1 MSGGILLVVP
11 SLETGGAERQVSVLA
26 PGLMRRGYPVEVAT
40 FAPGG
45 LFHEPLREAGIA
57 VHVLARDGRVGLPA
71 LLGLMSLLR
80 RSRPRVLQSFLWSA
94 NFGARLAAWMR
105 RDCRVVIGIRG
116 FDDEL
121 SRSQR
126 RAGRLVDRRTDVVV
140 SNCEALR
147 REAQRQGI
155 GRRARH
161 LVIYNGLE
169 SGPELSDPAA
179 PALPIIGWVGRL
191 ERKKDPLAMVPV
203 MARLAPRLPDCRV
216 VVVGGGSLEP
226 DLRRAVADVGLER
239 SFEFAGSR
247 ADVGALLPTFR
258 VVVNTSLSEGCSNV
272 LLEAMRAARPIVA
285 TAVGGNVEIVEDG
298 ATGRLVA
305 QGDAVAMADALAGL
319 LEDRELSERMGARGA
334 ERVRRQFSMT
344 ALIDAHARLYQEL
357 GVQPGPA
364 PPAAMAQP

>member
-11 SLETGGAERQVSVLA
+11 SLETGGAERQVSLLA
-26 PGLMRRGYPVEVAT
+26 PGLARRGYPVEVAT

-45 LFHEPLREAGIA
+45 PFHGPLREAGIP
-57 VHVLARDGRVGLPA
+57 VHVLAQNGRVGLGA
-71 LLGLMSLLR
+71 LVGLMSLLR
-80 RSRPRVLQSFLWSA
+80 RTRPRVLQSFLWSA
-94 NFGARLAAWMR
+94 NFGARLAAWVR

-121 SRSQR
+121 TAVQR
-126 RAGRLVDRRTDVVV
+126 RVGRLVDRRTDVVV

-155 GRRARH
+155 GQQARH

-169 SGPELSDPAA
+169 CGPERADPTP
-179 PALPIIGWVGRL
+179 PAVPIVGWVGRL
-191 ERKKDPLAMVPV
+191 ERKKDPLALVAV
-203 MARLAPRLPDCRV
+203 MARLAARLPACKA

-226 DLRRAVADVGLER
+226 DLRSAVAHAGLGR
-239 SFEFAGSR
+239 HFEFAGSR
-247 ADVGALLPTFR
+247 ADVGALLPTFS
-258 VVVNTSLSEGCSNV
+258 VVVNTSRSEGCSNV

-285 TAVGGNVEIVEDG
+285 TAVGGNVELVEDG
-298 ATGRLVA
+298 TTGRLVE
-305 QGDAVAMADALAGL
+305 QGDAVAMTDALADL
-319 LEDRELSERMGARGA
+319 LENRERSTSMGARGA

-344 ALIDAHARLYQEL
+344 ALIDAHVRLFEEF

-364 PPAAMAQP
+364 PPADRVQP